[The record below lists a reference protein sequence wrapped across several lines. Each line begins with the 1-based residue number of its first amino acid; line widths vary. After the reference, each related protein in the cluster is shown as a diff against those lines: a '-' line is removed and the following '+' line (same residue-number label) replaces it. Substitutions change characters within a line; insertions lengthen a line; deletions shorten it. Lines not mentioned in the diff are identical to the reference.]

1 LGTNGG
7 FPAQVRPE
15 LAALDVTRMRGLEI
29 GPLASP
35 RVRKTDGSVL
45 YVDHA
50 STAEL
55 KRKYSSDQGMR
66 GRLDEIVDVDY
77 VIGDGQTIA
86 ELVAPEAPFDY
97 VIASHVIEHIP
108 DPLGWMA
115 DLAHVLR
122 PGGILSLVIPDKRYC
137 FDINR
142 SLTEI
147 SDLVDANLRHLRQP
161 TYRQTYDFYSKAL
174 IDLVDTAAVWAGT
187 ADYSLVVPQDCD
199 DPDAAALDACLRMQ
213 QSDAFVDVH
222 CQVFTPDS
230 FLALFEK
237 LMHLGLVD
245 FEIAEFFPTQVNT
258 LEFHVSL
265 RLLASSG
272 DRKAMLQSQRAALA
286 RVRARLRA
294 SVSLSAASE
303 RRLVTMPVS
312 QLEERLL
319 LYKRHAI
326 GRVRATLKRSRNGAV
341 PR

>member
-1 LGTNGG
+1 MGTNGG

-15 LAALDVTRMRGLEI
+15 LAALDVTQMRGLEI

-50 STAEL
+50 GTEEL
-55 KRKYSSDQGMR
+55 KQKYASDQGMR
-66 GRLDEIVDVDY
+66 GRLDQIVDVDY

-86 ELVAPEAPFDY
+86 EAVALEAPFDY

-115 DLAHVLR
+115 DLEHVLR

-161 TYRQTYDFYSKAL
+161 TYRQVYDFYSKAL
-174 IDLVDTAAVWAGT
+174 IDMVDTAAVWAGT

-199 DPDAAALDACLRMQ
+199 DPDAAGLDACRRMQ

-258 LEFHVSL
+258 LEFYVSL
-265 RLLASSG
+265 RLLGSLG
-272 DRKAMLQSQRAALA
+272 DRTAMLQSQRASLA
-286 RVRARLRA
+286 RVRAELRA
-294 SVSLSAASE
+294 NDSPSASPE

-319 LYKRHAI
+319 LFKRRAI
-326 GRVRATLKRSRNGAV
+326 GRVRATLNRSGNDAV